1 MLDAI
6 VEACKQDED
15 CPEKQYCYKLSG
27 HCVNYT
33 ICSRYNRVE
42 TDKLAR
48 NPFQCGPCFEGYTN
62 EVLANGHDGSYCA
75 KKIQTENSLSTI
87 DQTALI
93 WLLVG
98 TLNPF
103 IESKEE
109 KLTIENDNNKVVA
122 IDKLVGA
129 TAWRTPN
136 WVSNANYGTN
146 RLGDDDDDDD
156 DFNPPNQGNNV
167 IAQVP
172 PVRNVPNTNV
182 PNNSTAG
189 QLAITMPEST
199 ANQDNARNIVL
210 QTYIQLA
217 ITMPEST
224 ANQDNARNIVLQTY
238 MYNYERNTDG
248 NIDNE
253 DTDNN
258 DTDNNANSNTDPTP
272 EPNENGNKYNGKKS
286 MLINQMLKNIT
297 MN

>member
-1 MLDAI
+1 MCCMGSSLI
-6 VEACKQDED
+6 VLTTLGCILWKFLLRKWYYCKRNDVECVEFNND
-15 CPEKQYCYKLSG
+15 NAVATNANAPPEEY
-27 HCVNYT
+27 
-33 ICSRYNRVE
+33 
-42 TDKLAR
+42 
-48 NPFQCGPCFEGYTN
+48 
-62 EVLANGHDGSYCA
+62 
-75 KKIQTENSLSTI
+75 
-87 DQTALI
+87 
-93 WLLVG
+93 
-98 TLNPF
+98 NPF

-199 ANQDNARNIVL
+199 AD
-210 QTYIQLA
+210 
-217 ITMPEST
+217 
-224 ANQDNARNIVLQTY
+224 QDNARNIVLQTY

-258 DTDNNANSNTDPTP
+258 DTDNNADSNTDLTP
-272 EPNENGNKYNGKKS
+272 EPNENGNKHNGKKS

-297 MN
+297 MNVNVINVNDVAESRTITRENLGVHVCGNAFNETYADKWIERGASDFASKVFGFDPEE